1 MTNIRINIEKLWT
14 FPLIKSLM
22 EFRDRA
28 ITVSDLASVS
38 STVTAV
44 SFVGCR
50 SKEWRQIGETLAAL
64 PQLKTLSAEHCDF
77 EDSLCAGVCGSEWLT
92 SVRMGK

>member
-22 EFRDRA
+22 EFRNRA
-28 ITVSDLASVS
+28 ITVSDLAYVS
-38 STVTAV
+38 STIITV
-44 SFVGCR
+44 SFIGCH
-50 SKEWRQIGETLAAL
+50 SKEWRQIGERLATL
-64 PQLKTLSAEHCDF
+64 PQLKTLSAEHCDS
-77 EDSLCAGVCGSEWLT
+77 EDSLCAGVCGSKWLT